1 VEAWV
6 NWGVDLHVR
15 NDPYIILRITTA
27 TEDGDLEQTMDE
39 LLKLLRANALESPKN
54 LARMLNSTEEAVKAK
69 IADYERSGVIRG
81 YQAIV
86 NTDQLD
92 VDLVRA
98 VIEIKVTPERE
109 GGFNR
114 LAERVSKFV
123 EVESVWLMSGTYDLL
138 AVVTGRN
145 LKEVAFFVSEKLAT
159 IDGILSTATHFMLKT
174 YKNNGVLMTEEQPDE
189 RLKVSP

>member
-1 VEAWV
+1 
-6 NWGVDLHVR
+6 
-15 NDPYIILRITTA
+15 
-27 TEDGDLEQTMDE
+27 MDE

-54 LARMLNSTEEAVKAK
+54 LARMLNSTEAAIKAK
-69 IADYERSGVIRG
+69 IAEYERAGVIRG
-81 YQAIV
+81 YQAVV
-86 NTDQLD
+86 NTDRLD

-109 GGFNR
+109 GGFDR
-114 LAERVSKFV
+114 LAVRVSKFA

-174 YKNNGVLMTEEQPDE
+174 YKSNGVLMVEEQPDE